1 MAIEA
6 EARGFSGRY
15 RSLNGARRSYR
26 VGLAE
31 VVMRAITVGGT
42 VRGSRY
48 QKTMRR
54 SSIANM
60 VLSSIASGR
69 SSELTTTELYDQTE
83 TTEKTGVSFR
93 LGMAF
98 AAVAASRVVRV
109 NAMKHVRPRGGGG
122 RRADLV
128 GMDKRRR
135 WHVMEAKS
143 RTYGIPRTLVREAK
157 TQARATAAAL
167 AARGLAIDTR
177 SACVTDL
184 SGDQVYVLIED
195 PPPSDETDLVFE
207 WSDEEFFAD
216 YYSPVPDLLSIR
228 DPQPS
233 GLDDIDEECVGTWLP
248 GARVW
253 LGLDRRLLDLDRAGR
268 PWRDAARAHAWRAE
282 AFEDEA
288 REDVHHAPDGHAL
301 AIDPSVLEPGE

>member
-1 MAIEA
+1 VETEEIAGVSSTSASVPAMAIDV

-15 RSLNGARRSYR
+15 RSLNGARRSYP

-60 VLSSIASGR
+60 VLSSIASR
-69 SSELTTTELYDQTE
+69 PSSELTTTELYDQTE
-83 TTEKTGVSFR
+83 TPEKTGVSFR

-98 AAVAASRVVRV
+98 AAVAASRVLRV

-122 RRADLV
+122 GRRADLV
-128 GMDKRRR
+128 GLDRQRG

-177 SACVTDL
+177 SACVTDCPATRCT
-184 SGDQVYVLIED
+184 S
-195 PPPSDETDLVFE
+195 
-207 WSDEEFFAD
+207 
-216 YYSPVPDLLSIR
+216 
-228 DPQPS
+228 
-233 GLDDIDEECVGTWLP
+233 
-248 GARVW
+248 
-253 LGLDRRLLDLDRAGR
+253 
-268 PWRDAARAHAWRAE
+268 
-282 AFEDEA
+282 
-288 REDVHHAPDGHAL
+288 
-301 AIDPSVLEPGE
+301 